1 MNKGGV
7 LYYFGDPEP
16 GRAFKQQGNGINQAV
31 TRKAGFPGDT
41 QRNEATELATLQA
54 FSNNMSGDTWLEAA
68 ASVSSRLGLA
78 GSGWGRLSREGCHP
92 RAAGLFHIFSL
103 LCPLTF
109 PCQTQF
115 PEEGCSKPSTVGR
128 K

>member
-1 MNKGGV
+1 MNKGGA

-68 ASVSSRLGLA
+68 ASVSSKARLGRFRLGKALLGGLSSKGCGLVPYLLLA
-78 GSGWGRLSREGCHP
+78 LPTH
-92 RAAGLFHIFSL
+92 FSL
-103 LCPLTF
+103 PDTIPRGGL
-109 PCQTQF
+109 Q
-115 PEEGCSKPSTVGR
+115 
-128 K
+128 